1 MGIKSISI
9 GGRTDIKKVTIGG
22 GVLFEKATPP
32 VELPYLCFTA
42 EQANSTVGTTIKGT
56 VSPLPV
62 LEYST
67 DGTNWSNFALG
78 NGGTIVTLANVGD
91 KVYLRGNNN
100 SFSMSSSNYVRFE
113 MTGKIAASGNIMSLL
128 DKTCESV
135 TIPNVYCY
143 EYMFQG
149 CTSLTTPPELPAT
162 TLADYCYYFM
172 FAGCTSLTTAPE
184 LPATTLTTECYR
196 SMFSG
201 CTSLT
206 TAPEL
211 PATALARQCYN
222 LMFYNCTSLTTPPAL
237 PATTLAIFCYQ
248 SMFNGCTS
256 LYVSDTSGVGYDKAW
271 EIPTT
276 GTAISNYTMTNM
288 FTNCLGTRSTDSP
301 NFDGVQKIYYT
312 QNVPV

>member
-78 NGGTIVTLANVGD
+78 NGGTVVTLANVGD
-91 KVYLRGNNN
+91 KMYLRGNNN
-100 SFSMSSSNYVRFE
+100 SFSTSSSNYIKFV
-113 MTGKIAASGNIMSLL
+113 MTGKIAASGNVMSLL
-128 DKTCESV
+128 DESCESV
-135 TIPNVYCY
+135 TIPNAYCY
-143 EYMFQG
+143 FEIFDS

-162 TLADYCYYFM
+162 TLAYQCYAYM
-172 FAGCTSLTTAPE
+172 FYGCSSLEAAPE
-184 LPATTLTTECYR
+184 LPATTLVNSCYY
-196 SMFSG
+196 SMF
-201 CTSLT
+201 
-206 TAPEL
+206 
-211 PATALARQCYN
+211 N
-222 LMFYNCTSLTTPPAL
+222 KCTSLTTPPAL
-237 PATTLAIFCYQ
+237 PATTLANSCYY
-248 SMFNGCTS
+248 SMFSGCTSLTSPPALPATTLVSACYNSMFYNCTS
-256 LYVSDTSGVGYDKAW
+256 LYVSDTFGVGYDKAW
-271 EIPTT
+271 NIPTT